1 MQQQQPPTVRATA
14 NDEMPGIGDYVSIVR
29 KRRRLM
35 FMIGLPIVALGG
47 LLALGLPDIYRASGL
62 IEIEGAENVRQNVTN
77 PTLQD
82 TIARASDE
90 PLYADQYVQSLSTQV
105 LNDQN
110 LSQLLAKHQLYEDQ
124 AADPKSALKRLR
136 KDIEV
141 DMVTVPILD
150 PESGRER
157 EVVTAFTVSYDN
169 RDPQRAFQGAT
180 WLTDAFLEGNRQDR
194 RNYAAGTAKFFAS
207 EAERMR
213 KRVGELEGRLAE
225 FKAKNIGQL
234 PELSGMNMSSMD
246 RAENEINSVESQLQ
260 GLRRERVFLVAQL
273 QQARSTGPETASVNA
288 LEAEYKQRLATYDP
302 NHPDLISLRRQI
314 DMMRSG
320 GSPTGMTLRQQVQQ
334 QRSILAEAR
343 QRYGEDHPDI
353 KRIQRNIDS
362 LEARIKSGESADS
375 TLAADSPM
383 AVQLQTQL
391 NATDMQIAALQAR
404 GLELRRKMT
413 DLETRMTSAPQVER
427 DFQAV
432 TRDLAS
438 ARAKFEDLL
447 KRQMDSEV
455 SEAAIAG
462 GTADKFHVKAKAIL
476 PDKPAKPQRIAIF
489 AVAVAFSLIAALSS
503 IVFAQLIDPTVR
515 GVRDIRDILD
525 VTPLTAVPVI
535 ERPGR
540 NPHRKLRWGFASKA
554 AVALLA
560 VGWAAAH
567 IHSLARVIH

>member
-1 MQQQQPPTVRATA
+1 MQQQPSIARTTA
-14 NDEMPGIGDYVSIVR
+14 DDELPGFGDYVGIVR
-29 KRRRLM
+29 KRKRLL
-35 FMIGLPIVALGG
+35 FTVGLPILALGG
-47 LLALGLPDIYRASGL
+47 LAALGLPDIYRSSGL
-62 IEIEGAENVRQNVTN
+62 IEIEGAENVRQNPTTA
-77 PTLQD
+77 TLQD
-82 TIARASDE
+82 SIARQSDE

-105 LNDQN
+105 LSDQN
-110 LSQLLAKHQLYEDQ
+110 LGRLLQQAQLYEDQ
-124 AADPKSALKRLR
+124 LEDPKSAIKRLR
-136 KDIEV
+136 KDIDV

-169 RDPQRAFQGAT
+169 RDPQRAYQGAD
-180 WLTDAFLEGNRQDR
+180 WLTNAFLEGNRQDR
-194 RNYAAGTAKFFAS
+194 RNYASSTAKFFAS

-213 KRVGELEGRLAE
+213 KRVGELEGKLAE
-225 FKAKNIGQL
+225 FKAKNVGRL
-234 PELSGMNMSSMD
+234 PELSGLNMSSMD

-273 QQARSTGPETASVNA
+273 QQARSTGPETNSIQA
-288 LEAEYKQRLATYDP
+288 LENEYKQKLAIYDA

-320 GSPTGMTLRQQVQQ
+320 GSPSGMTLRQQVQQ
-334 QRSILAEAR
+334 QRSILAESR

-362 LEARIKSGESADS
+362 LEARIKSGESADK
-375 TLAADSPM
+375 TLASDSPM

-391 NATDMQIAALQAR
+391 NATDTQIGALQAR

-413 DLETRMTSAPQVER
+413 ELETRMTSAPQVER
-427 DFQAV
+427 EFQTV

-438 ARAKFEDLL
+438 ARAKFDELL
-447 KRQMDSEV
+447 KRQMDAEV
-455 SEAAIAG
+455 SESAIAG
-462 GTADKFHVKAKAIL
+462 GTADKFHVKSSATL

-489 AVAVAFSLIAALSS
+489 AVAVALAFIAALTS
-503 IVFAQLIDPTVR
+503 IVFAQLLDPTVR

-540 NPHRKLRWGFASKA
+540 NPHRKLRWAFASRA
-554 AVALLA
+554 AVAVVA
-560 VGWAAAH
+560 VGWAAAQF
-567 IHSLARVIH
+567 IH

>member
-1 MQQQQPPTVRATA
+1 MQQQQQQQATVAQGPA
-14 NDEMPGIGDYVSIVR
+14 DDLPGFGDYASIVR
-29 KRRRLM
+29 KRKRLL
-35 FMIGLPIVALGG
+35 FVVGLPIVALGG
-47 LLALGLPDIYRASGL
+47 LLALGLPDIYRAQGL
-62 IEIEGAENVRQNVTN
+62 IEIEGAENIRQSAAAANG
-77 PTLQD
+77 TLQD
-82 TIARASDE
+82 SIARQSDE
-90 PLYADQYVQSLSTQV
+90 PLYADQYVQSLSTSV
-105 LNDQN
+105 LSDKN
-110 LSQLLAKHQLYEDQ
+110 LAQLLAKQRLYDDQ
-124 AADPKSALKRLR
+124 AEDLKGAIERLR
-136 KDIEV
+136 KDIGV

-169 RDPQRAFQGAT
+169 RDPQRAYQGAA
-180 WLTDAFLEGNRQDR
+180 WLTSAFLEGNRQDR
-194 RNYAAGTAKFFAS
+194 RQYASGNAKFFAA

-213 KRVGELEGRLAE
+213 KHVAELEGKLAD

-234 PELSGMNMSSMD
+234 PELTELNMSSMD
-246 RAENEINSVESQLQ
+246 RAENEINSTESQLQ

-273 QQARSTGPETASVNA
+273 QQARSTGPETSSLQA
-288 LEAEYKQRLATYDP
+288 LENEYKQKLATYDP

-353 KRIQRNIDS
+353 KRIQRTIDS

-375 TLAADSPM
+375 TLASDSPM

-391 NATDMQIAALQAR
+391 NATDTQISALQAR
-404 GLELRRKMT
+404 GIELRKKMT
-413 DLETRMTSAPQVER
+413 DLETRMSASPQVER
-427 DFQAV
+427 DYQTV

-438 ARAKFEDLL
+438 ARSKFEELL
-447 KRQMDSEV
+447 RRQMDAEV

-462 GTADKFHVKAKAIL
+462 GTADKFHIKSKPGV

-489 AVAVAFSLIAALSS
+489 AVAFVLALIAGATSM
-503 IVFAQLIDPTVR
+503 VFAQLLDPTVR

-540 NPHRKLRWGFASKA
+540 NPHRKMRWAFSRAPAGAGS
-554 AVALLA
+554 
-560 VGWAAAH
+560 
-567 IHSLARVIH
+567 

>member
-1 MQQQQPPTVRATA
+1 MQQQPPIGHAAA
-14 NDEMPGIGDYVSIVR
+14 NDEMPGFGDYVAIIR
-29 KRRRLM
+29 KRKRLM
-35 FMIGLPIVALGG
+35 FMVGLPILALGG
-47 LLALGLPDIYRASGL
+47 LLALGLPDIYRSSGL

-82 TIARASDE
+82 SIARQSDE

-105 LNDQN
+105 LSDSN
-110 LSQLLAKHQLYEDQ
+110 LSKLLAAHQLYDDQ
-124 AADPKSALKRLR
+124 AEDPKGAVKRLR
-136 KDIEV
+136 KDIGV

-157 EVVTAFTVSYDN
+157 EIVTAFTVSYDN
-169 RDPQRAFQGAT
+169 RHPQRAHQGAA

-194 RNYAAGTAKFFAS
+194 RNYASGTAKFFAS

-213 KRVGELEGRLAE
+213 KRVGELEGKLAE
-225 FKAKNIGQL
+225 FKAKNVGQL
-234 PELSGMNMSSMD
+234 PELSGLNMNSMD

-273 QQARSTGPETASVNA
+273 QTARSAGPETTSIQA
-288 LEAEYKQRLATYDP
+288 LENEYKQRLATYDP

-314 DMMRSG
+314 DMMRQG

-362 LEARIKSGESADS
+362 LEARIKAGESADN
-375 TLAADSPM
+375 TLASDSPM

-391 NATDMQIAALQAR
+391 NATDTQIAALQAR

-413 DLETRMTSAPQVER
+413 ELETRMTAAPQVER
-427 DFQAV
+427 EFQAV

-438 ARAKFEDLL
+438 ARAKFDDLL
-447 KRQMDSEV
+447 KRQMDAEV
-455 SEAAIAG
+455 TEAAIAG
-462 GTADKFHVKAKAIL
+462 GSADKFRVKAKPTQ

-489 AVAVAFSLIAALSS
+489 AVGFALAFIAALTS
-503 IVFAQLIDPTVR
+503 IVFAQLLDPTVR

-540 NPHRKLRWGFASKA
+540 NPHRKLRWAFASKA
-554 AVALLA
+554 AAVLIA
-560 VGWAAAH
+560 VGWAATQF
-567 IHSLARVIH
+567 IH

>member
-1 MQQQQPPTVRATA
+1 MPQQPPMIHASP

-47 LLALGLPDIYRASGL
+47 LLALGLPDIYRSSGL
-62 IEIEGAENVRQNVTN
+62 IEIEGAENVRQNVVN

-105 LNDQN
+105 LSDSN
-110 LSQLLAKHQLYEDQ
+110 LSRLLAKHQLYEDQ
-124 AADPKSALKRLR
+124 AEDPKGAVKRLR
-136 KDIEV
+136 KDIDV

-180 WLTDAFLEGNRQDR
+180 WLTDSFLESNRQDR
-194 RNYAAGTAKFFAS
+194 RNYASGNAKFFAN

-213 KRVGELEGRLAE
+213 KRVGELEGKLAE

-234 PELSGMNMSSMD
+234 PELSGMNLSSMD

-273 QQARSTGPETASVNA
+273 QTARSTGPETTSVNA
-288 LEAEYKQRLATYDP
+288 LEAEYKQKLATYDP

-353 KRIQRNIDS
+353 KRIQRNIQA

-375 TLAADSPM
+375 TLASDSPM

-391 NATDMQIAALQAR
+391 NATDTQISALQAR

-413 DLETRMTSAPQVER
+413 ELETRMTSAPQVER
-427 DFQAV
+427 EFQAV

-447 KRQMDSEV
+447 KRQMDAEV

-462 GTADKFHVKAKAIL
+462 GTADKFHVKAKAIQ

-489 AVAVAFSLIAALSS
+489 AVALAFAFIAALSS
-503 IVFAQLIDPTVR
+503 IVFAQLVDPTVR

-540 NPHRKLRWGFASKA
+540 NPHRKLRWAFASKA

-560 VGWAAAH
+560 VGWAATH
-567 IHSLARVIH
+567 LHSLVIN

>member
-1 MQQQQPPTVRATA
+1 MQQQPPIAHAAA
-14 NDEMPGIGDYVSIVR
+14 NDEMPGFGDYVGIVR
-29 KRRRLM
+29 KRKRLL
-35 FMIGLPIVALGG
+35 FMVGLPILALGG
-47 LLALGLPDIYRASGL
+47 LLALGLPDIYRSSGL
-62 IEIEGAENVRQNVTN
+62 IEIEGAENVRQSHE
-77 PTLQD
+77 PHAAGFD
-82 TIARASDE
+82 RAPVGRAAVRRSVRAE
-90 PLYADQYVQSLSTQV
+90 PEHAGAERQEPA
-105 LNDQN
+105 
-110 LSQLLAKHQLYEDQ
+110 QLLAKHQLYEDQ
-124 AADPKSALKRLR
+124 AEDPKGAIQRLR
-136 KDIEV
+136 KDIDV

-150 PESGRER
+150 PESGPRAR
-157 EVVTAFTVSYDN
+157 GGDRLHRQLRQPRSAARVSGRVVADATPSSKATARTV
-169 RDPQRAFQGAT
+169 AT
-180 WLTDAFLEGNRQDR
+180 TRPATR
-194 RNYAAGTAKFFAS
+194 KFFGA

-213 KRVGELEGRLAE
+213 KRVGELEGKLAE

-234 PELSGMNMSSMD
+234 PELSGLNMSSMD

-273 QQARSTGPETASVNA
+273 QRRAPPDRRRASVQA
-288 LEAEYKQRLATYDP
+288 LENEYKQKLATYDP

-375 TLAADSPM
+375 TLASDSPM

-391 NATDMQIAALQAR
+391 NATDTQIGALQAR

-427 DFQAV
+427 EFQTV

-438 ARAKFEDLL
+438 ARSKFEELL
-447 KRQMDSEV
+447 QRQMDAEV

-462 GTADKFHVKAKAIL
+462 GTADKFHVKSKPGL

-489 AVAVAFSLIAALSS
+489 AVAFALAMIAAVTS
-503 IVFAQLIDPTVR
+503 IVFAQLLDPTVR

-535 ERPGR
+535 ERSGR
-540 NPHRKLRWGFASKA
+540 NPHRKMRWAFASNA
-554 AVALLA
+554 AIVLIA
-560 VGWAAAH
+560 VGCVAAQF
-567 IHSLARVIH
+567 IH